1 MDIVEFGMTD
11 SKQAEMDR
19 GLVVRF
25 SMGTRL
31 DSAKTAEAGREIYRE
46 VEYVTI
52 LIPGDKLVSPV
63 HRPVQAS
70 DKSRFPAQYA
80 AFKNSQNQGSQGI
93 TGTPLSAWPVV
104 SPAQRKELE
113 YLNIQTVEQLAAVS
127 DTSAQNLVGLQGLK
141 QLAQKFIEASKSA
154 APLVAMQKEL
164 EARDGQAAADRAA
177 IAALTAR
184 LDALGA
190 AKEDKKPT
198 KAAA

>member
-11 SKQAEMDR
+11 AKQAEMDR

-52 LIPGDKLVSPV
+52 LIPGDRLVSPV

-80 AFKNSQNQGSQGI
+80 AFKNAQSQNTQAI
-93 TGTPLSAWPVV
+93 TGTPLSAWPVI
-104 SPAQRKELE
+104 SPSQRKELE
-113 YLNIQTVEQLAAVS
+113 YLNIVTVEQLAAVS
-127 DTSAQNLVGLQGLK
+127 DGSAQNLAGLHGLK

-154 APLVAMQKEL
+154 APLVALQKEL
-164 EARDGQAAADRAA
+164 ETRDNA

-184 LDALGA
+184 LDAMSAPAKSGSKAQEKSA
-190 AKEDKKPT
+190 A
-198 KAAA
+198 

>member
-1 MDIVEFGMTD
+1 MDIETFGMTD

-25 SMGTRL
+25 NMGTRL

-52 LIPGDKLVSPV
+52 IIPGDKLVSPV

-80 AFKNSQNQGSQGI
+80 AFKNAQSQNTQTI
-93 TGTPLSAWPVV
+93 TGTPLSAWPVI

-113 YLNIQTVEQLAAVS
+113 YLNITTVDALAAVS
-127 DTSAQNLVGLQGLK
+127 DTSAQNLVGLHGLK
-141 QLAQKFIEASKSA
+141 EQAKRFIEASKSA
-154 APLVAMQKEL
+154 APLAQMQKEL
-164 EARDGQAAADRAA
+164 EARDSA

-184 LDALGA
+184 LDALA
-190 AKEDKKPT
+190 TPAKNEKPA
-198 KAAA
+198 KAA

>member
-80 AFKNSQNQGSQGI
+80 AFKNSQSQSGTSI
-93 TGTPLSAWPVV
+93 TGTPLTAWPVV

-113 YLNIQTVEQLAAVS
+113 YLNIVTVEQLAAVS
-127 DTSAQNLVGLQGLK
+127 DGSAQNLVGLQGLK

-154 APLVAMQKEL
+154 APLVALQKEL
-164 EARDGQAAADRAA
+164 ETRDNA

-184 LDALGA
+184 LDALA
-190 AKEDKKPT
+190 APAKTEKPA